1 MTTQPSPIMSIKETA
16 PLVGKT
22 EASLRW
28 AIHNGTA
35 PPSAV
40 IMGRRV
46 FRRDEVLAWIDR
58 QFEEQN
64 TTAA

>member
-1 MTTQPSPIMSIKETA
+1 MTTQTSPIMSIKDTA
-16 PLVGKT
+16 PLVNKT

-46 FRRDEVLAWIDR
+46 FRRNEVLAWIDR

-64 TTAA
+64 QEIA